1 MAKITG
7 LGGVFLRAGDPKK
20 LLDWYGE
27 HLGLTHAHGSFLF
40 PASEQ
45 KAKIAV
51 TFFSRSADYFP
62 VAQGVMLNFQ
72 VDDLHAVLAKLE
84 VAGAVVDPKREQYV
98 YGHFGWF
105 TDPEGNRVELWE
117 PAAS

>member
-7 LGGVFLRAGDPKK
+7 LGGVFLRAENPQK

-27 HLGLTHAHGSFLF
+27 HLGLKPAHGSFMF

-62 VAQGVMLNFQ
+62 VRQGVMLNFQ
-72 VDDLHAVLAKLE
+72 VDDLDAVLKNLQA
-84 VAGAVVDPKREQYV
+84 AGATVDLKREQYV